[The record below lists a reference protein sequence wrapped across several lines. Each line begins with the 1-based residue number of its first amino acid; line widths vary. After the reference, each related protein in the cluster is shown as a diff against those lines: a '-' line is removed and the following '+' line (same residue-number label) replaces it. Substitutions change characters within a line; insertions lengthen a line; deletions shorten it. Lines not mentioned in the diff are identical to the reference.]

1 MADGP
6 FIPDFSEEEPLEE
19 EEVEAEEGP
28 NRAFLIGAILLA
40 AVFVIG
46 LCVALYLILRGP
58 SRQAAEQA
66 AAIEATNNANMTAA
80 AQTATAAQVALEAT
94 ETSVTEVAEVTA
106 VPQEVEP
113 TATRTPV
120 PTEEPTSILPPT
132 QIIEEGTPTEEAV
145 EATAEEVVA
154 GATVTRGFPTPTR
167 VVSGIGEATALPETG
182 LSAETGLAGF
192 GLAALVLVAVAV
204 VARRLRMS

>member
-19 EEVEAEEGP
+19 EEGEAEEGP

-46 LCVALYLILRGP
+46 LCAALYIILRGP

-80 AQTATAAQVALEAT
+80 AQTATAAQVAIEAT
-94 ETSVTEVAEVTA
+94 ETPAVEATA
-106 VPQEVEP
+106 IPQEVEP

-132 QIIEEGTPTEEAV
+132 QIIEEGTPAEEEFGATMEGV
-145 EATAEEVVA
+145 VAEATVI
-154 GATVTRGFPTPTR
+154 GGFPTPTR
-167 VVSGIGEATALPETG
+167 VVSGIGEAEATALPETG